1 MFLKSLSSFLSNAL
15 KARDVMYRGK
25 MPNIITPFLLK
36 TNKESNK
43 EEKRKTS
50 INENQTD
57 EKTKKK
63 L

>member
-1 MFLKSLSSFLSNAL
+1 MSFKNLSSFISNSL

-25 MPNIITPFLLK
+25 MPNIISPFFLK